1 MVYVIFY
8 LVVFPLMVVAGIG
21 ALVFLKNTLKDLD
34 NEEVFDTGIVESRTP
49 KSDNEK
55 EESIESPLVVEE
67 QFVDIPEPIEE
78 PEPLV
83 ESEVIEEPELIEE
96 PQHSDVANIPD
107 WPKIIEKVS
116 SLRIEENSEAEQFAM
131 TYFMQYGANQID
143 FPKECTTCGN
153 RTSPRVLKWKA
164 IHKIPALRGAKAP
177 ARKDT
182 NNLWTIVGNCSDCGE
197 KFILATR
204 NVHGMIDDL
213 QWVPLQ
219 HDNYDRLIA
228 FNGRKVSKEKLS
240 FVFRTLPDKSL
251 IASGLTGEWIWL
263 NGKHRSYV

>member
-1 MVYVIFY
+1 MVYLIFY
-8 LVVFPLMVVAGIG
+8 LLIFPLMVVAGIG
-21 ALVFLKNTLKDLD
+21 ALVFLKNTLKDLKD
-34 NEEVFDTGIVESRTP
+34 EEIFDTAIVESRIL
-49 KSDNEK
+49 KADNEK
-55 EESIESPLVVEE
+55 EASIESPSVPRE
-67 QFVDIPEPIEE
+67 QFPDMPEPIDT
-78 PEPLV
+78 PEPLE
-83 ESEVIEEPELIEE
+83 ESEVIEEPR
-96 PQHSDVANIPD
+96 HSNVTNIPD

-131 TYFMQYGANQID
+131 TYFMQYGASKID
-143 FPKECTTCGN
+143 FPRECTICGN

-164 IHKIPALRGAKAP
+164 IHKIPALRGAKAS

-197 KFILATR
+197 KFILATK

-219 HDNYDRLIA
+219 HDNYNRLIA
-228 FNGRKVSKEKLS
+228 FNGRKVSKEKLG

>member
-1 MVYVIFY
+1 MV
-8 LVVFPLMVVAGIG
+8 LAGIG
-21 ALVFLKNTLKDLD
+21 ALVFLKNTLKDLSD
-34 NEEVFDTGIVESRTP
+34 EEIFDTGIVGPRAP
-49 KSDNEK
+49 KVDKEK
-55 EESIESPLVVEE
+55 PVNIESPPIPEE
-67 QFVDIPEPIEE
+67 QLSEIPEPVDAPEPIEE
-78 PEPLV
+78 AKA
-83 ESEVIEEPELIEE
+83 IEEPRRPE
-96 PQHSDVANIPD
+96 VTNIPD

-116 SLRIEENSEAEQFAM
+116 NLRIEENSEAEQFAM
-131 TYFMQYGANQID
+131 TYFMQYGANKID
-143 FPKECTTCGN
+143 FPKECTICGK
-153 RTSPRVLKWKA
+153 RTNPRVLKWKA

-197 KFILATR
+197 KFILATK

-228 FNGRKVSKEKLS
+228 FNGRKVPKEKLS

>member
-1 MVYVIFY
+1 
-8 LVVFPLMVVAGIG
+8 MVVVGLG
-21 ALVFLKNTLKDLD
+21 ALIFVKNTLKDLND
-34 NEEVFDTGIVESRTP
+34 EEIFDTGIVESRIP
-49 KSDNEK
+49 KTDDENEV
-55 EESIESPLVVEE
+55 SIESPSVPKE
-67 QFVDIPEPIEE
+67 QFSDIPEPIDT
-78 PEPLV
+78 PETSE
-83 ESEVIEEPELIEE
+83 ESEVIEEPY
-96 PQHSDVANIPD
+96 PSDVNNIPD

-131 TYFMQYGANQID
+131 TYFMQYGASKID
-143 FPKECTTCGN
+143 FPRECVTCGN
-153 RTSPRVLKWKA
+153 RTNPRVLKWKA